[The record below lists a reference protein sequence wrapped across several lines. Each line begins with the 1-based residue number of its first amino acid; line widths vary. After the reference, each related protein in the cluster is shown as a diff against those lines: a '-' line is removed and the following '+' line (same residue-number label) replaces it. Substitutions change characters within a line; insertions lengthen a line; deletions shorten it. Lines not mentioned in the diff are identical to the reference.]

1 MKPRLVILDAD
12 VVIHLN
18 EIGKWDAILE
28 SYDIILP
35 EIVAMQEADYFDD
48 GTGCNK
54 TIPIQSCIEKGIIQI
69 EHADQS
75 EIISIQ
81 EKLGSTFE
89 ANFDVHI
96 GELEAMAVL
105 IRYNTPETA
114 ICTGD
119 TAAVIA
125 LCWLDLSERIVSL
138 ESLLAR
144 CGHTASVRRNFS
156 EEALKVKIKRASV
169 FKIQFGT

>member
-48 GTGCNK
+48 GTGLTK

-75 EIISIQ
+75 EITLIRGI
-81 EKLGSTFE
+81 LGSTFD
-89 ANFDVHI
+89 ANFEVHI
-96 GELEAMAVL
+96 GELEAMAIL
-105 IRYNTPETA
+105 IRRNTSETA

-125 LCWLDLSERIVSL
+125 LCYLDLSERIVSL
-138 ESLLAR
+138 ESLLAK
-144 CGHTASVRRNFS
+144 CGHTAAVRDNFS
-156 EEALKVKIKRASV
+156 EEALKVKIKRGSV
-169 FKIQFGT
+169 FKIQYGI